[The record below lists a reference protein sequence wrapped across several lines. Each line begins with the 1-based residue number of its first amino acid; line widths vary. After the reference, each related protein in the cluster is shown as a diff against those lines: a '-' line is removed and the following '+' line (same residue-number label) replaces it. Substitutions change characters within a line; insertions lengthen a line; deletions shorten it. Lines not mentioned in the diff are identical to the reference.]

1 MLPFNAIIYNS
12 VTHYTRRNGRLCK
25 VYRVIY
31 PDAGVDPRTSQSR
44 SLARWCLGRGWLEP
58 RGWVINNWC
67 RSLESINK
75 SRLTFIKPPNC
86 LWHPPCSTTKTMLTT
101 GTILGSILG
110 GRMQWSQR
118 MRWRSRIGRRKQR
131 MRRRIGRRKQRMRR
145 RIMGRQRMRRRIVL
159 GGHQMRRRIV
169 LGGHQMRSHLCQ
181 LPWILHQFLRPR
193 SIHHQVSWH
202 FSLHILHFSILLV
215 HLDCF
220 KACTVIPVSKDWVAG
235 TEWFVH
241 SSSEDRCQAG
251 PRRIDLFLDFLLAM
265 ALDRTWSL
273 RRREECIRRC
283 LSLLHLLQFHN
294 GGIKHLLQCAW
305 LLNKLKC
312 LSKTFLFV
320 APLLNVKIFCGQRD
334 TLNQLKGRHLS
345 YLHDIGVPSAISG
358 QVHQHLV
365 AVMVVATHLLAAVVV
380 VVATLH
386 LLAAAVLAVDFHGMT
401 CRKLC
406 QIQPTA
412 ESCFLALLDWMHS
425 ILNPTLCDWTTV
437 RASWDVFTSIVSA
450 PAQVHAFEQRHPMN
464 LRWFRNTR
472 FYADSGKRVRDESN
486 RRRGGWKRLGTAAVL
501 QVFVFMF
508 VCCEVLWCW
517 SLLLCTPNWHSVN
530 YSWVNR
536 HPFDL
541 LVSQLCIALM
551 LHCSLGLSIPLSGIN
566 SNNEVEL
573 SGPKWLERCKLFLK
587 RLK

>member
-75 SRLTFIKPPNC
+75 GRLTFIKPPNC

-118 MRWRSRIGRRKQR
+118 MRWRSRIGRRKR
-131 MRRRIGRRKQRMRR
+131 WG
-145 RIMGRQRMRRRIVL
+145 GGL
-159 GGHQMRRRIV
+159 GGGSK
-169 LGGHQMRSHLCQ
+169 GGGGGSWGGKGWGGGSCWGATRWGGGSCWGATRWGATFASSHGSAT
-181 LPWILHQFLRPR
+181 QFLRPR

-220 KACTVIPVSKDWVAG
+220 EACTVIPVSKDWVAG

-251 PRRIDLFLDFLLAM
+251 PRRRIYLLLDFLLVM

-412 ESCFLALLDWMHS
+412 GSCFLALLDWMHS

-541 LVSQLCIALM
+541 LVSQLCIALT